1 MKISLLSVEDGVA
14 VGGAV
19 GVAVGVGF
27 ICAYDCG
34 DLFIGIAIGFK
45 IKEIKVGLI
54 IERQ

>member
-1 MKISLLSVEDGVA
+1 MKISLLSVEDG
-14 VGGAV
+14 G
-19 GVAVGVGF
+19 AVGVGF